1 VSKQSFL
8 RFPGDNLNPDDD
20 VWLSRQD
27 AWKAFWKSR
36 GGSENI
42 AAGGKV
48 SMCGVFILHSGKGSS
63 TDLLLLEL
71 FWMDLIMQNPLDA
84 EISLSNVTLVVNENW
99 SNSASADD
107 FIEVEVIKDVTIGPQ
122 SSISV
127 RVPLIGVYLT
137 NHYPLGSNFTEIE
150 STCQIEHNSC
160 QI

>member
-1 VSKQSFL
+1 
-8 RFPGDNLNPDDD
+8 
-20 VWLSRQD
+20 
-27 AWKAFWKSR
+27 
-36 GGSENI
+36 
-42 AAGGKV
+42 
-48 SMCGVFILHSGKGSS
+48 MCGVFILHSGKGSS

-84 EISLSNVTLVVNENW
+84 EINLSNVTLVVNENW

>member
-48 SMCGVFILHSGKGSS
+48 SMCGVFIPHSGKGSS
-63 TDLLLLEL
+63 TNLPLPEL

-84 EISLSNVTLVVNENW
+84 EINLSNVTLVVNGHL
-99 SNSASADD
+99 SDPASADD
-107 FIEVEVIKDVTIGPQ
+107 FIEVEVIKEVTIGPQ

-127 RVPLIGVYLT
+127 RVPAIKVYST
-137 NHYPLGSNFTEIE
+137 NHYPLGSNFTKIE
-150 STCQIEHNSC
+150 STCQVEHNSC

>member
-1 VSKQSFL
+1 MSKQSFL

-48 SMCGVFILHSGKGSS
+48 SMCGMFILYSGKVPS
-63 TDLLLLEL
+63 TNLLLPEL
-71 FWMDLIMQNPLDA
+71 FWIDLKMQNPLDA
-84 EISLSNVTLVVNENW
+84 EINLSNVTLVVNENL
-99 SNSASADD
+99 SNPSSADD
-107 FIEVEVIKDVTIGPQ
+107 FIEVEVIKEVTISPQ

-127 RVPLIGVYLT
+127 RVPPIKVYST